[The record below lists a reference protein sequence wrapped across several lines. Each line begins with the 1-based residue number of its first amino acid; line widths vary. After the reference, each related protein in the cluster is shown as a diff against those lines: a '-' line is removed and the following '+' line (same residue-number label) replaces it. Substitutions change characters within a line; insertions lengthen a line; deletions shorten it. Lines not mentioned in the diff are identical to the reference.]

1 MGAAERMKG
10 QRGERELCRLLSDE
24 LGEEYTRTLDQVRD
38 GGADV
43 AQVGPFALE
52 VKRCERLELGTWW
65 LQACRQAADTGLA
78 PALAYRQSRQPWR
91 FVLPLDPIMHGCWV
105 LDLTAAEWAQACT
118 ATVDLQGFAMLV
130 REGD

>member
-1 MGAAERMKG
+1 MGAAQRLKG

-38 GGADV
+38 GGADL
-43 AQVGPFALE
+43 AQVGSFALE
-52 VKRCERLELGTWW
+52 VKRAERLDLAKWW
-65 LQACRQAADTGLA
+65 AQACRQAAEVELA

-91 FVLPLDPIMHGCWV
+91 FLVPLNPIMHGCWV
-105 LDLTAAEWAQACT
+105 LDLTATEWAQACT

-130 REGD
+130 REA